1 MEVIITKITDGKMTR
16 PAYLQIKEFIAKNE
30 GKHIEINL
38 KKARSKRSD
47 QQNKYMW
54 GVVIPY
60 LQDGF
65 KNIGYQL
72 SKDEVHQFIKSKFN
86 LIEIVNE
93 KTGEAVAVP
102 LSTTELTKTEFGEYL
117 EKIFQF
123 SAEFLGVVIPSPNE
137 QITMNF

>member
-93 KTGEAVAVP
+93 QTGDTVQVP
-102 LSTTELTKTEFGEYL
+102 LSTTQLTKTEFGEYL

-123 SAEFLGVVIPSPNE
+123 SAEFLGVVIPSAGE
-137 QITMNF
+137 QLEFF